1 MNYSELR
8 QCLLWPF
15 QAKIQFESN
24 SQLYHDRRR
33 DLCRCGLSRRRY
45 NLKATHNGIK
55 RPLEAAAVVAFPGE
69 DTI

>member
-24 SQLYHDRRR
+24 SQLT
-33 DLCRCGLSRRRY
+33 LSPAANSLRCGLSRRRY
-45 NLKATHNGIK
+45 NLKATHNRFCLTVFHII
-55 RPLEAAAVVAFPGE
+55 VVAFPGE